1 VVALKPIVKN
11 QTTGAQEQQQLA
23 VGDLVD
29 ITTIGANLAKVADP
43 QLSEITFIR
52 VNADG
57 TITFLNAADFLT
69 AIGAEP
75 LPH

>member
-1 VVALKPIVKN
+1 MVALKPIVKN
-11 QTTGAQEQQQLA
+11 QTTSAQEQQQLA

-43 QLSEITFIR
+43 QPSGITFIQ
-52 VNADG
+52 VNANG
-57 TITFLNAADFLT
+57 TITLLNAADFLT

-75 LPH
+75 QPH